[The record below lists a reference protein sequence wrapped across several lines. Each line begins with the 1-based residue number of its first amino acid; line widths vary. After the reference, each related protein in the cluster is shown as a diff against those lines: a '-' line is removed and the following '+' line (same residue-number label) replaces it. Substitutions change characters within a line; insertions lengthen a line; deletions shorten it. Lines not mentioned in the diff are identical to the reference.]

1 MAILEKISPDTI
13 IFLQTHKRIWPASQ
27 RDALFWSHMRKVVEN
42 GDKTAHDEWL
52 VCNHSIEMSEHPA
65 NTGKCVRIFLTVIL
79 FCQTYI
85 DPAVIASGRKPTRND
100 LTCKITYCSEGMENC
115 DCLYQKCSNGKLTD
129 FIHLISV
136 NPGGWA
142 PASVLRAVYK
152 KEYPK
157 FLKRFTDYVIEQ
169 CKNKP
174 ILH

>member
-115 DCLYQKCSNGKLTD
+115 DCLY
-129 FIHLISV
+129 
-136 NPGGWA
+136 
-142 PASVLRAVYK
+142 
-152 KEYPK
+152 
-157 FLKRFTDYVIEQ
+157 
-169 CKNKP
+169 
-174 ILH
+174 